1 MPPGNNVTREAV
13 DVPQHRVHL
22 KGGDQ
27 ADQAP
32 SASRRGLDTLRTN
45 DYNEFLNHA
54 PFAPAHDDSKVEA
67 PPSKSPV
74 HTTSSIGSKLGPNPF
89 PGYKSK
95 PLDKD
100 LVDKIQSLI
109 PRIFKC
115 KRCGKYYQHSHNEV
129 GDCQKGHSG
138 RCIQSRAA
146 FKDYCLRTDV
156 GTGMYRN
163 GFPRGVTQPY
173 AFRHGPPPEKYLHWT
188 CCGQRRRDA
197 PACNSGRAVKHTS
210 KGKVSFTKYEKSPAF
225 RRFMRQFL

>member
-27 ADQAP
+27 ATQVS
-32 SASRRGLDTLRTN
+32 SASRRGFDTLLTN
-45 DYNEFLNHA
+45 DYNDLNHA
-54 PFAPAHDDSKVEA
+54 PTVTAHDDSKFEA
-67 PPSKSPV
+67 TLSNSPV
-74 HTTSSIGSKLGPNPF
+74 RTTSSIGTKPGPDPF
-89 PGYKSK
+89 QGYQSE
-95 PLDKD
+95 PLDKNV
-100 LVDKIQSLI
+100 VDKIKSLI
-109 PRIFKC
+109 PSIYRC
-115 KRCGKYYQHSHNEV
+115 KRCGYYYHQSHNEV

-146 FKDYCLRTDV
+146 FKDYSLTTAV

-173 AFRHGPPPEKYLHWT
+173 AFRHGPPPERYLHWT
-188 CCGQRRRDA
+188 CCGQRRKDA